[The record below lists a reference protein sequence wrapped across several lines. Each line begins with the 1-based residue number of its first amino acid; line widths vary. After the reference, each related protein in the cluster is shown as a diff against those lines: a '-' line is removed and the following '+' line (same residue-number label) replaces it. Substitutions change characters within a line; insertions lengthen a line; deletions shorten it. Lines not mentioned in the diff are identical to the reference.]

1 MVNKRDRGPGE
12 HEEFV
17 GWFDGQVVL
26 VTGASRGL
34 GRELALALAGTGARL
49 SLCARG
55 ARALEATA
63 AEARR
68 VGADA
73 LAIAADVGE
82 EADRERLVSLTLDRF
97 GRVDVLVNNASSLG
111 PTPLPLLAD
120 TEPAAFAEVVRTNL
134 VAPFELT
141 RAVLGP
147 MLVRGSGLVVNLS
160 SDAAVTGYEG
170 WGAYSAAKAGL
181 DALTRVWA
189 AELEGTGVRIFS
201 VDPGEMDTDM
211 HRAAIPDADPAELA
225 DPKEVARA
233 LVRLIQAPPAAPRVE
248 ARSALEVRV

>member
-1 MVNKRDRGPGE
+1 MVNE
-12 HEEFV
+12 L
-17 GWFDGQVVL
+17 DGLVVL

-34 GRELALALAGTGARL
+34 GRELALALAGGGARL

-63 AEARR
+63 AEARLAG
-68 VGADA
+68 VDV
-73 LAIAADVGE
+73 LAISADVAS

-134 VAPFELT
+134 QAPFELT
-141 RAVLGP
+141 QAVLGP
-147 MLVRGSGLVVNLS
+147 MLLRGSGLVVNLS
-160 SDAAVTGYEG
+160 SDAAVAGYEG

-189 AELEGTGVRIFS
+189 SELEGTGVRIFS
-201 VDPGEMDTDM
+201 VDPGDMDTDM
-211 HRAAIPDADPAELA
+211 HRAAVPDADPAELA

-233 LVRLIQAPPAAPRVE
+233 LVRLIRAPPATPRVE
-248 ARSALEVRV
+248 ARSALAVRG